1 MRSAQPRSET
11 ALLEARGLTKSFGKQ
26 LIWGT
31 GYPRP
36 RWELPM
42 DKELEFVDKIL
53 DFYTPEDRELLLG
66 KNALR
71 IWRFPGA

>member
-1 MRSAQPRSET
+1 M
-11 ALLEARGLTKSFGKQ
+11 
-26 LIWGT
+26 IWGT

-42 DKELEFVDKIL
+42 EKELAFVDSAL
-53 DFYTPEDRELLLG
+53 DFYTNEDRELLLG

-71 IWRFPGA
+71 IWKFPGT

>member
-1 MRSAQPRSET
+1 MNLPQP
-11 ALLEARGLTKSFGKQ
+11 

-42 DKELEFVDKIL
+42 EKELEFVDSAL
-53 DFYTPEDRELLLG
+53 DFYTNEDRERLLG

-71 IWRFPGA
+71 IWGFPPR

>member
-1 MRSAQPRSET
+1 
-11 ALLEARGLTKSFGKQ
+11 

-42 DKELEFVDKIL
+42 EKELDLVEKQL
-53 DFYTPEDRELLLG
+53 DFYTPEDRRLILG
-66 KNALR
+66 ENALR
-71 IWRFPGA
+71 IWKFPKGSSHAAL